1 MQHLGTFSPLP
12 TFKRRWK
19 RTCGFLHFKSDTF
32 SFLQFSLY
40 PFVLSTGLSHCCF
53 SRFKMFMHH
62 DKQIFFV
69 NKFLLRAKTH
79 TYVYLPGQNT
89 GTGNSSKSPVKPTI
103 TMSSVWLVSLLT
115 KKITNILS
123 GIEMLAHNVVQKKKL
138 NK

>member
-1 MQHLGTFSPLP
+1 MRFYISRATRFLFYSLVSTHSFYLRDYHIVASP
-12 TFKRRWK
+12 
-19 RTCGFLHFKSDTF
+19 
-32 SFLQFSLY
+32 
-40 PFVLSTGLSHCCF
+40 VLRCSCIMINNF
-53 SRFKMFMHH
+53 
-62 DKQIFFV
+62 FFV